1 MQTEFGVIVTMKEQI
16 MYNILKELKKSNE
29 LLQSLIDKQDVV
41 IVKESELPIEPEPEE
56 KVSKR
61 KKKSDPEKASEENTS
76 VEGEDNPKRG

>member
-41 IVKESELPIEPEPEE
+41 IVKESELPIEPESE
-56 KVSKR
+56 KKVNR

-76 VEGEDNPKRG
+76 VE

>member
-41 IVKESELPIEPEPEE
+41 IVKESELQIEPE
-56 KVSKR
+56 KVNR
-61 KKKSDPEKASEENTS
+61 KKKSDPEKAIETKATRAN
-76 VEGEDNPKRG
+76 V